1 MPPDVRK
8 VSDLP
13 MRHSFLSGLR
23 PSSAILPTMCRAALL
38 IALILFALSPAKPQT
53 QQSPSPMVDH
63 TRPHP
68 RITQTE
74 TPGRR
79 VDLKSLKG
87 AKLFIGPGVNPNR
100 PVPLLIHFH
109 GASWLVEQ
117 HVARYLPRA
126 VLITVN
132 LGAGSSAYRRSFEQA
147 DLFQNVLSEA
157 AETLGVKRGWASITL
172 SGFSA
177 GYGAVR
183 EILRRPE
190 YFALVNNVLLLD
202 GMHASYSPEGKLL
215 ADGGTIQASDV
226 DVFVNFARAAVAGSK
241 TVVGSK
247 TLAGI
252 RTITS
257 GGAVAGR
264 KTFVVTH
271 SEIFPGAYASTTECA
286 DYLLSQLSLKRN
298 PRLANAPMGMQQLSA
313 VDAGGFHLRGY
324 AGNSAPDHIDF
335 LHAMPAWFGL
345 LYGVRN

>member
-1 MPPDVRK
+1 
-8 VSDLP
+8 
-13 MRHSFLSGLR
+13 
-23 PSSAILPTMCRAALL
+23 
-38 IALILFALSPAKPQT
+38 
-53 QQSPSPMVDH
+53 MVDP

-87 AKLFIGPGVNPNR
+87 AKLFIGPRVNPNQ

-126 VLITVN
+126 ALITVN
-132 LGAGSSAYRRSFEQA
+132 FGAGSSAYRKPFEQA
-147 DLFQNVLSEA
+147 ELFQNLLREA
-157 AETLGVKRGWASITL
+157 GDELHTKRGWASITL

-215 ADGGTIQASDV
+215 ADGGTIQASNI
-226 DVFVNFARAAVAGSK
+226 DVFVNFAREAVAGSK
-241 TVVGSK
+241 TVIGSK
-247 TLAGI
+247 KLLGVG
-252 RTITS
+252 TITS
-257 GGAVAGR
+257 GGAAAGR

-271 SEIFPGAYASTTECA
+271 SEIVPGAYASTTECA
-286 DYLLSQLSLKRN
+286 DYLLGQLSLKRESK
-298 PRLANAPMGMQQLSA
+298 LASGPMGMQQLSA

-324 AGNSAPDHIDF
+324 AGNSAQDHVDF
-335 LHAMPAWFGL
+335 LHAMPSWFGL
-345 LYGVRN
+345 AGVR

>member
-1 MPPDVRK
+1 
-8 VSDLP
+8 
-13 MRHSFLSGLR
+13 MR
-23 PSSAILPTMCRAALL
+23 RAALL
-38 IALILFALSPAKPQT
+38 ITLILFGPISATPQT

-87 AKLFIGPGVNPNR
+87 ARLFIGPRVNPNR

-126 VLITVN
+126 ALITVN
-132 LGAGSSAYRRSFEQA
+132 LGAGSSAYRKPFEQPET
-147 DLFQNVLSEA
+147 FQNLLSEA
-157 AETLGVKRGWASITL
+157 AENLGAKRGWASITL

-215 ADGGTIQASDV
+215 ADGGTIQASDIE
-226 DVFVNFARAAVAGSK
+226 VFVNFAREAVASGR
-241 TVVGSK
+241 V
-247 TLAGI
+247 
-252 RTITS
+252 S
-257 GGAVAGR
+257 GGSSPRVSKGVFSKGVFNQGDAGR

-286 DYLLSQLSLKRN
+286 DYLLAQLALTRQ
-298 PRLANAPMGMQQLSA
+298 PRLRQGPMGMQQLSA
-313 VDAGGFHLRGY
+313 ADAGGFHLRGY

-345 LYGVRN
+345 FGVR

>member
-1 MPPDVRK
+1 
-8 VSDLP
+8 
-13 MRHSFLSGLR
+13 
-23 PSSAILPTMCRAALL
+23 
-38 IALILFALSPAKPQT
+38 
-53 QQSPSPMVDH
+53 MVDH

-74 TPGRR
+74 SAGRR

-87 AKLFIGPGVNPNR
+87 ARLFIGPGVNPNR
-100 PVPLLIHFH
+100 PVALLIHFH
-109 GASWLVEQ
+109 GASWLIEQ

-126 VLITVN
+126 ALITVN
-132 LGAGSSAYRRSFEQA
+132 LGAGSSAYRKPFEQPET
-147 DLFQNVLSEA
+147 FQNLLSEA
-157 AETLGVKRGWASITL
+157 AETWGSKRGWASITL

-183 EILRRPE
+183 EILRQPE

-215 ADGGTIQASDV
+215 ADGGTIQASDI
-226 DVFVNFARAAVAGSK
+226 DVFVNFARAAVAGGR
-241 TVVGSK
+241 V
-247 TLAGI
+247 
-252 RTITS
+252 S
-257 GGAVAGR
+257 GGSSPRVSKGVVSKGVFNKGDAGR

-286 DYLLSQLSLKRN
+286 DYLLSQLSLKRESK
-298 PRLANAPMGMQQLSA
+298 LVSGPMGMQQLSA
-313 VDAGGFHLRGY
+313 ADAGGFHLRGY

-345 LYGVRN
+345 VNFKWLSNSKPPRKGVT

>member
-1 MPPDVRK
+1 
-8 VSDLP
+8 
-13 MRHSFLSGLR
+13 MR
-23 PSSAILPTMCRAALL
+23 RAALP
-38 IALILFALSPAKPQT
+38 ITLILFASIPATPQT

-68 RITQTE
+68 RITQAE
-74 TPGRR
+74 VKGRR

-87 AKLFIGPGVNPNR
+87 ARLFIGPRVNPNR
-100 PVPLLIHFH
+100 PLPLLIHFH

-126 VLITVN
+126 ALITVN
-132 LGAGSSAYRRSFEQA
+132 LGAGSGAYRKPFEQPETFEN
-147 DLFQNVLSEA
+147 LLSEA
-157 AETLGVKRGWASITL
+157 LETLGSKRGWASITL

-215 ADGGTIQASDV
+215 ADGGTIQASDIEP
-226 DVFVNFARAAVAGSK
+226 FVNFARAAVDGGRVAGSRGAR
-241 TVVGSK
+241 GSSPRVSK
-247 TLAGI
+247 GV
-252 RTITS
+252 S
-257 GGAVAGR
+257 SNGVFNNGNAGR

-286 DYLLSQLSLKRN
+286 DYLLAQLSLKRESK
-298 PRLANAPMGMQQLSA
+298 LVSGPMGMQQLSA
-313 VDAGGFHLRGY
+313 VDAAGFHLRGY

-335 LHAMPAWFGL
+335 LHAMPAWFVLVLGA
-345 LYGVRN
+345 RK

>member
-1 MPPDVRK
+1 
-8 VSDLP
+8 
-13 MRHSFLSGLR
+13 MR
-23 PSSAILPTMCRAALL
+23 RAALL
-38 IALILFALSPAKPQT
+38 ITLILFAPISATPQT

-63 TRPHP
+63 TRPHT

-79 VDLKSLKG
+79 ADLKSLKG
-87 AKLFIGPGVNPNR
+87 ARLFIGPRVNPNR

-109 GASWLVEQ
+109 GAPWLVEQ
-117 HVARYLPRA
+117 HVARYLPRTA
-126 VLITVN
+126 LITVN
-132 LGAGSSAYRRSFEQA
+132 LGAGSSAYRKPFEQPETFRN
-147 DLFQNVLSEA
+147 LLSEA
-157 AETLGVKRGWASITL
+157 AENLGAKRGWGSITL

-215 ADGGTIQASDV
+215 ADGGTIQASDI
-226 DVFVNFARAAVAGSK
+226 DVFVNFARVAVGGGR
-241 TVVGSK
+241 V
-247 TLAGI
+247 
-252 RTITS
+252 S
-257 GGAVAGR
+257 GGSSPRVSKGVFNKGDAGR

-286 DYLLSQLSLKRN
+286 DYLLTQLSLKRN
-298 PRLANAPMGMQQLSA
+298 PKLVSGPMGMQQLSA
-313 VDAGGFHLRGY
+313 VDSGGFHLLGY

-335 LHAMPAWFGL
+335 LHAMPGWFRL
-345 LYGVRN
+345 VRVK

>member
-1 MPPDVRK
+1 MSTVQ
-8 VSDLP
+8 
-13 MRHSFLSGLR
+13 
-23 PSSAILPTMCRAALL
+23 SSLDRVAVLLALL
-38 IALILFALSPAKPQT
+38 LFAQVPATTQT

-87 AKLFIGPGVNPNR
+87 AKLFIGPRVKPNDR
-100 PVPLLIHFH
+100 VPLLIHFH
-109 GASWLVEQ
+109 GASWLVEE
-117 HVARYLPRA
+117 HVARHLPRVA
-126 VLITVN
+126 LITVN
-132 LGAGSSAYRRSFEQA
+132 LGAGSSAYRRPFEQA
-147 DLFQNVLSEA
+147 ETFQNLLSEA
-157 AETLGVKRGWASITL
+157 AETLGAKRGWASITL

-202 GMHASYSPEGKLL
+202 GMHASYVERGPQAGSPPGVEREGKLL
-215 ADGGTIQASDV
+215 ADGGTIQASDI
-226 DVFVNFARAAVAGSK
+226 DVFVNFARA
-241 TVVGSK
+241 
-247 TLAGI
+247 
-252 RTITS
+252 
-257 GGAVAGR
+257 AVAGR

-286 DYLLSQLSLKRN
+286 DYLLSQLSLKRH
-298 PRLANAPMGMQQLSA
+298 PQLVNAPMGMQQLSA
-313 VDAGGFHLRGY
+313 VDAGGFHLRGN
-324 AGNSAPDHIDF
+324 AGNSAPDHLDF

-345 LYGVRN
+345 VFGAR

>member
-1 MPPDVRK
+1 
-8 VSDLP
+8 
-13 MRHSFLSGLR
+13 MR
-23 PSSAILPTMCRAALL
+23 RAALL
-38 IALILFALSPAKPQT
+38 IILILFAPIPATPQT

-68 RITQTE
+68 RITQME
-74 TPGRR
+74 MKGRR

-87 AKLFIGPGVNPNR
+87 ARLFIGPRVNPNK

-117 HVARYLPRA
+117 HVARYLPRTA
-126 VLITVN
+126 LITVN
-132 LGAGSSAYRRSFEQA
+132 LGAGSSTYRKPFEQPET
-147 DLFQNVLSEA
+147 FQNLLSEA
-157 AETLGVKRGWASITL
+157 SEALGCKRGWASITL

-183 EILRRPE
+183 EIRRRPE

-215 ADGGTIQASDV
+215 ADGGTIQASDI
-226 DVFVNFARAAVAGSK
+226 DVFVNFARAAVAGGR
-241 TVVGSK
+241 V
-247 TLAGI
+247 
-252 RTITS
+252 S
-257 GGAVAGR
+257 GGSSPRVSKGVFNQGVRGSSPRVSKGVFNKGDAGR

-286 DYLLSQLSLKRN
+286 DYLLSQLFLKRN
-298 PRLANAPMGMQQLSA
+298 PKLVSGPIGMQQLSS

-345 LYGVRN
+345 VLGVHSKRAPAGR

>member
-1 MPPDVRK
+1 
-8 VSDLP
+8 
-13 MRHSFLSGLR
+13 MRR
-23 PSSAILPTMCRAALL
+23 TALL
-38 IALILFALSPAKPQT
+38 ITLILFASVSATPQT
-53 QQSPSPMVDH
+53 QQGPSPMVDR

-68 RITQTE
+68 RMTQTE
-74 TPGRR
+74 VKGRR

-87 AKLFIGPGVNPNR
+87 ARLFIGPRVNSNR

-126 VLITVN
+126 ALITVN
-132 LGAGSSAYRRSFEQA
+132 LGAGSSAYRKPFEQPET
-147 DLFQNVLSEA
+147 FQNLLSEA
-157 AETLGVKRGWASITL
+157 AENLGNKRGWASITL

-226 DVFVNFARAAVAGSK
+226 EVFVNFARAAFAGSSA
-241 TVVGSK
+241 VARGRV
-247 TLAGI
+247 
-252 RTITS
+252 S
-257 GGAVAGR
+257 GGSSPRVSKGVASKGVFNKGDAGR

-286 DYLLSQLSLKRN
+286 DYLLSQLALTRHAQLR
-298 PRLANAPMGMQQLSA
+298 PGPMGMQQLSA

-335 LHAMPAWFGL
+335 LHAMPAWFGSL
-345 LYGVRN
+345 AARK

>member
-1 MPPDVRK
+1 
-8 VSDLP
+8 
-13 MRHSFLSGLR
+13 MRRTAS
-23 PSSAILPTMCRAALL
+23 L
-38 IALILFALSPAKPQT
+38 ISLILFALTPATPQT

-63 TRPHP
+63 TRPHR

-87 AKLFIGPGVNPNR
+87 AKLFIGPRLNPNR

-126 VLITVN
+126 ALITVN
-132 LGAGSSAYRRSFEQA
+132 LGAGSSAYRRPFEQA
-147 DLFQNVLSEA
+147 ETFQNLLSEA
-157 AETLGVKRGWASITL
+157 AETLGAKRGWASITL

-215 ADGGTIQASDV
+215 ADGGTIQASDI
-226 DVFVNFARAAVAGSK
+226 DVFVNFARA
-241 TVVGSK
+241 
-247 TLAGI
+247 
-252 RTITS
+252 
-257 GGAVAGR
+257 AVAGR

-286 DYLLSQLSLKRN
+286 DYLLSQLSLKRH
-298 PRLANAPMGMQQLSA
+298 PKLVNAPMGMQQLSA

-335 LHAMPAWFGL
+335 LHAMPAWFRLVLGA
-345 LYGVRN
+345 RTSRPH